1 MASNLKTN
9 SNHNEYGDVSPGRA
23 RLLQQSR
30 PHSQSLGFDDGP
42 KFHPVISSIVEEES
56 DNDEDKEATPAKTSK
71 RSNFNNDFS
80 MSSN

>member
-1 MASNLKTN
+1 M
-9 SNHNEYGDVSPGRA
+9 SPGRA

-30 PHSQSLGFDDGP
+30 PHSQSLGFDDAP

-56 DNDEDKEATPAKTSK
+56 DNDEDKETPAKTTK